1 MTTMWAYRSS
11 PHSQRRLSDL
21 MMGMDPA
28 DVGLG
33 LEGHLEELV
42 PLEPDAGSLFGDKPT
57 SSRRG
62 AGL

>member
-1 MTTMWAYRSS
+1 
-11 PHSQRRLSDL
+11 

-42 PLEPDAGSLFGDKPT
+42 PLEPEAGALYGDRPT

-62 AGL
+62 AGIH